1 MPDISSLPAPAP
13 AGGFRTA
20 AQIIKDAGGS
30 TRVSKVLQRPLPTVS
45 NWRNGGVPD
54 DQWDGFVERGW
65 AVSREELRQAS
76 ARLGVRKHAV
86 VPSEDELRGRLA
98 ARSGGPRTMA
108 DIFEDGGGTIAIARR
123 LPRPGS
129 TVAAWLR
136 NGVPEDQWD
145 GFVAKGLAGSREEM
159 RAACAMLG
167 VRRHEAAEPP
177 APPPASER
185 EKRRVRAEKG
195 GLTAFCKLIDI
206 PGVGPGR
213 DTALAAHH
221 RLWIEKLEA
230 VERGE
235 IRRLM
240 GFMPPGS
247 AKSTYAVDVFTPWFL
262 GRETNRSVLV
272 VTYATALA
280 GRRGRKARSVTRQPV
295 FRALMDA
302 GPEKGRASA
311 IDWALDNGGEWMG
324 AGMLAGIT
332 GNRADLIVI
341 DDPVKGRAEADS
353 PLVRRRTREEFDDT
367 VRTRLKSG
375 GRIVLIQTRWHED
388 DLAGGLLP
396 EGYDGRSGPV
406 LCRDGEVW
414 EVVSVPAQAERE
426 DDPLGRAVGDYL
438 WPEYWRADHWPQF
451 RLNPRTWNAL
461 YQQRPRPDEGRYFE
475 RGWFRR
481 FQDHE
486 LPRAL
491 RYYGSSDYAVTD
503 GGGDFTRLTVWGVD
517 ERMNLWRVGCWGGQT
532 SSDQWIE
539 RQCDL
544 IADFRG
550 RGGIRRW
557 FGEAGVIQRAVEPM
571 LLAKLR
577 QRRLSC
583 ALEWLSSG
591 QDKAARA
598 RSAQAL
604 VREGRVWVRDDGDG
618 DCFID
623 ECVAFPAGRYDDEVD
638 CLSLIGRAV
647 DRLTPPVPH
656 WRALPAFAD
665 GGSIWEPGVNSGLG
679 PPEFAE
685 GGKVFG

>member
-1 MPDISSLPAPAP
+1 MPASIRSEPPAT
-13 AGGFRTA
+13 AGGARSAT
-20 AQIIKDAGGS
+20 QIIHQGGGS
-30 TRVSKVLQRPLPTVS
+30 TKIAALIASKRTTVS
-45 NWRNGGVPD
+45 TWRLKGIPEPW
-54 DQWDGFVERGW
+54 WDRFVELGL
-65 AVSREELRQAS
+65 AKSCEELRNAAAMQ
-76 ARLGVRKHAV
+76 GIRKYQPDKPATQRQ
-86 VPSEDELRGRLA
+86 LRA
-98 ARSGGPRTMA
+98 AR
-108 DIFEDGGGTIAIARR
+108 
-123 LPRPGS
+123 
-129 TVAAWLR
+129 
-136 NGVPEDQWD
+136 
-145 GFVAKGLAGSREEM
+145 
-159 RAACAMLG
+159 RAA
-167 VRRHEAAEPP
+167 
-177 APPPASER
+177 
-185 EKRRVRAEKG
+185 G
-195 GLTAFCKLIDI
+195 GLEAFCRVIDI
-206 PGVGPGR
+206 PGAGPGGSLR
-213 DTALAAHH
+213 LAAHH
-221 RLWIEKLEA
+221 RLWLEKLEA

-262 GRETNRSVLV
+262 GRGKNRSVLV

-280 GRRGRKARSVTRQPV
+280 GRRGRKARSVTRQAV
-295 FRALMDA
+295 FQSAFKVT
-302 GPEKGRASA
+302 PEKGRASA
-311 IDWALDNGGEWMG
+311 VDWGLSNGGEWMG

-353 PLVRRRTREEFDDT
+353 SLIRRRTREEFDDT
-367 VRTRLKSG
+367 VRTRLKGG

-396 EGYDGRSGPV
+396 QGYDGASGPV

-414 EVVSVPAQAERE
+414 EVVNIPAQAERA

-438 WPEYWRADHWPQF
+438 WPEYWGPEHWGQF

-461 YQQRPRPDEGRYFE
+461 YQQRPRPADGSYFE

-486 LPRAL
+486 TPGAL
-491 RYYGSSDYAVTD
+491 RYYGSSDYAVTE

-517 ERMNLWRVGCWGGQT
+517 AAFNLWRVASWGGQT

-571 LLAKLR
+571 LRAKLR

-583 ALEWLSSG
+583 PLEWLSSG
-591 QDKAARA
+591 QDKPTRARA
-598 RSAQAL
+598 AQAL
-604 VREGRVWVRDDGDG
+604 VREGRVFVRDDGDG

-656 WRALPAFAD
+656 GRALPAFAD
-665 GGSIWEPGVNSGLG
+665 GGSVWEPGVNSGVG
-679 PPEFAE
+679 APEYAE
-685 GGKVFG
+685 GGAVFGE